1 MHQWAAPNQKSVSS
15 THASTRQ
22 HESGPSDC
30 SVGTFSGRCMKST
43 VSIALRVVHQTPLN
57 ERGGSGFRRHRAAH
71 ISSEVHVVHDR
82 TSATKKGV
90 LTSRSNIVSR
100 VLDTYFFVIVYS
112 IISGDIT
119 VWSTLNH

>member
-1 MHQWAAPNQKSVSS
+1 
-15 THASTRQ
+15 
-22 HESGPSDC
+22 
-30 SVGTFSGRCMKST
+30 MKST

-82 TSATKKGV
+82 TSAAKKGV

-112 IISGDIT
+112 IILVRYYHVEFVGFG
-119 VWSTLNH
+119 WTLKGNLLQNKNKTQNKR